1 MKECTMSCHWMTF
14 GSAHSSHAFSLR
26 TDIWLRH
33 EMSRTAYAW
42 NSKYR
47 KLSEEQTKIPGQGTC
62 DILCPHHASRC
73 IFVPGATAGLWVVDF
88 RTQGGF
94 ATNHLQCRFELTP
107 ENCTTQHQISR
118 GLTELRIRSHSAY
131 IRILLLISAHSLSSA
146 GLDMIAMNTS
156 SKPFEHRN
164 MQCLLASGATP

>member
-1 MKECTMSCHWMTF
+1 MRGTQNIASSVRSKPRFPGKALVTSCVHTMQVGAFLFQVQLQGCGVLKGMDTV
-14 GSAHSSHAFSLR
+14 GS
-26 TDIWLRH
+26 
-33 EMSRTAYAW
+33 
-42 NSKYR
+42 
-47 KLSEEQTKIPGQGTC
+47 
-62 DILCPHHASRC
+62 
-73 IFVPGATAGLWVVDF
+73 VDF